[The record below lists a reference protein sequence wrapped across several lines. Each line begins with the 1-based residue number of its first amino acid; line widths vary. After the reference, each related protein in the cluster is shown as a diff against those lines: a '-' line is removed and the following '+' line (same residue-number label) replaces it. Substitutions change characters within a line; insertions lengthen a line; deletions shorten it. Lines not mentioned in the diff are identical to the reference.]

1 MQFVIK
7 FVRYV
12 HLLRKRESQNS
23 LTEFYFAKIKNK
35 VFWGERLN
43 RENTGGLGVWFLR
56 VWQLGGVRF

>member
-43 RENTGGLGVWFLR
+43 RENTGGLGV
-56 VWQLGGVRF
+56 